1 MGIVS
6 EYPRLDALAMV
17 DLVRRREVSP
27 TDLLD
32 TALARVDRLNPRLN
46 AVVHRLEPYARNAI
60 AAGLPDGPFMGV
72 PLLVKDLDGEVG
84 GTPFQGGK
92 IGRAHV

>member
-1 MGIVS
+1 MGTVS
-6 EYPRLDALAMV
+6 EYARLDALAMA

-32 TALARVDRLNPRLN
+32 SALERVDQLNPRLN
-46 AVVHRLEPYARNAI
+46 AIVHRLETYARDAI
-60 AAGLPDGPFMGV
+60 AAGLPEGPFTGV
-72 PLLVKDLDGEVG
+72 PLVVKDLDE
-84 GTPFQGGK
+84 